1 MDGDTLIL
9 PTWSEVSGKHRTQH
23 STTVQPSETWQEQ
36 LALAELGGKINH
48 CANLRFTVSMDM
60 NLAKLWEIAKDR
72 EAWRAA
78 VHGVAKNQTRLS
90 DWTTPPLH
98 QLLCFW
104 RDPHLPRDG
113 QVNNLNSACD
123 LSWCPCKRA
132 KPSFHPVSIS
142 HMAAEGCLNSVTG
155 SYFPDALPWTN
166 LNSIQV

>member
-1 MDGDTLIL
+1 MDGDSLIL
-9 PTWSEVSGKHRTQH
+9 PTWNEVSGRHRTQH
-23 STTVQPSETWQEQ
+23 STTVRPSEMWQGG
-36 LALAELGGKINH
+36 ELGGKTNH

-60 NLAKLWEIAKDR
+60 NLGKLWEIEKDR

-78 VHGVAKNQTRLS
+78 VHRVTKNQTWLS
-90 DWTTPPLH
+90 DWTTTPLH
-98 QLLCFW
+98 QLLYFW
-104 RDPHLPRDG
+104 RDLHLPRDG

-132 KPSFHPVSIS
+132 KPSFHPVNTS